1 MNLPNISLM
10 FYEVSLYMKNL
21 IIINIVLN
29 NICREIFAIM
39 PRLKKKTWFLND
51 KIEKEKENILYDHYI
66 LHNSVFKE
74 IKIYNINK
82 LILYKSINNHKN
94 NVMIIKDFL
103 YKKDKL
109 RNVKK

>member
-39 PRLKKKTWFLND
+39 PRLKKKT
-51 KIEKEKENILYDHYI
+51 
-66 LHNSVFKE
+66 
-74 IKIYNINK
+74 
-82 LILYKSINNHKN
+82 
-94 NVMIIKDFL
+94 
-103 YKKDKL
+103 
-109 RNVKK
+109 